1 MKTPTCMQDYHTKE
15 SLARM
20 ARTWQELGNEMP
32 EIKYV
37 PQETENETFQH
48 TQVA

>member
-1 MKTPTCMQDYHTKE
+1 MQDYHTEE

-20 ARTWQELGNEMP
+20 ARTWQELGHVMP

-37 PQETENETFQH
+37 PQEIENKTISTH
-48 TQVA
+48 PSGINH